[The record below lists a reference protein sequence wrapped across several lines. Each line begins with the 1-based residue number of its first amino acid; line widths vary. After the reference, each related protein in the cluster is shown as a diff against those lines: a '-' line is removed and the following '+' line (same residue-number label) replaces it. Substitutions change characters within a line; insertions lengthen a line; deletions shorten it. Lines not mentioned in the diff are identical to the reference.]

1 MTTDSVHAVTAQP
14 VPVQRDTEP
23 TLDGSRIEAFAERMV
38 GVLDGAA
45 LALLTSLGH
54 RTGLFEALAGLGP
67 ATSTEVARAAAL
79 EERYVREWL
88 GGMVV
93 GAIVEYDAATGTYI
107 LPAEHAAVL
116 TRAAGPDDLAFF
128 TRYIALM
135 GTIEPEVARVFREG
149 GGVPYEAYDT
159 FQPLQREE
167 TARVYD
173 ARLVDGIL
181 SLAPGLVER
190 LRTGIDVVDV
200 GTGAGHAVN
209 VMARAFP
216 ASRFLGVDIST
227 EGIGLARAEAQE
239 WGLTNATFTVG
250 DAAGLHGRF
259 DLVTAFDTI
268 HDQARPR
275 QVLAAVAD
283 AVGEDGIFLMGDIAF
298 SSRLEDNVGNPL
310 ATTVFAFSVFHCL
323 TVSLAYGGEG
333 LGTAWGEQRAREL
346 LAEAGFSLVHTAQV
360 DGDPLNLYYVA
371 RRGG

>member
-1 MTTDSVHAVTAQP
+1 MTTDTVQTATAQSIP
-14 VPVQRDTEP
+14 MQRDTEP
-23 TLDGSRIEAFAERMV
+23 SPDRSRVEAFAERMV

-54 RTGLFEALAGLGP
+54 RTGLFEAMAGLGP

-93 GAIVEYDAATGTYI
+93 GEIVAYDPVAGTYR

-116 TRAAGPDDLAFF
+116 TKAAGPDDLGFF

-135 GTIEPEVARVFREG
+135 GTIEPEIARVFREG

-159 FQPLQREE
+159 FQPLQRAE

-173 ARLVDGIL
+173 AQLVDGIL
-181 SLAPGLVER
+181 SLVPGMVER

-239 WGLTNATFTVG
+239 WGLPNATFTLG
-250 DAAGLHGRF
+250 DAAELHGRF

-275 QVLAAVAD
+275 QVLAAIAE
-283 AVGEDGIFLMGDIAF
+283 AVGEDGVFLMGDIAF

-346 LAEAGFSLVHTAQV
+346 LAEAGFSGVETAQV
-360 DGDPLNLYYVA
+360 DGDPLNLYYIA

>member
-1 MTTDSVHAVTAQP
+1 MTTDTVQTATAQP
-14 VPVQRDTEP
+14 VPAQRDTGP
-23 TLDGSRIEAFAERMV
+23 TPDESRIEAFAERMV
-38 GVLDGAA
+38 GVLDGAT

-54 RTGLFEALAGLGP
+54 RTGLFEAMADLGP

-93 GAIVEYDAATGTYI
+93 GEIVEYAPATGTYR

-116 TRAAGPDDLAFF
+116 TRAAGPDDVGFF

-135 GTIEPEVARVFREG
+135 GTVEPEIARVFREG

-159 FQPLQREE
+159 FQPLQRDE

-181 SLAPGLVER
+181 PLAPGVVER

-216 ASRFLGVDIST
+216 ASRFLGIDIST
-227 EGIGLARAEAQE
+227 EGVGLARAEAQE

-250 DAAGLHGRF
+250 DAADLHGRF

-275 QVLAAVAD
+275 RVLAAIAD
-283 AVGEDGIFLMGDIAF
+283 AVGEDGVFLMGDIAF

-346 LAEAGFSLVHTAQV
+346 LAEAGFSRVHTAQV

-371 RRGG
+371 RRGS